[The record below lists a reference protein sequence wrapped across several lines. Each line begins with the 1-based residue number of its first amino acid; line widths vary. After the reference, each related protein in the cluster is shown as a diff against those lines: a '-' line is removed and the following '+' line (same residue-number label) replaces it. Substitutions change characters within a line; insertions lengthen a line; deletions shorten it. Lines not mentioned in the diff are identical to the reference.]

1 MGSNYGHCPPAE
13 VEEAN
18 TQSDSCSHIKTS
30 IDVRFGLAPRRW
42 FSFHW
47 WSWKLQSL
55 LIGAFR
61 TLKSAFVGLFHVDWD
76 DVDGRLYLPD
86 TISSGLLPSLLPINM
101 LSPCK
106 ISYTLKN
113 GFGMGVQKP
122 VAGRWNAQT
131 EEGEYSLGIL
141 TNPSFVS
148 HLFILTIDDDMSNRL
163 SLSINHHLI
172 LRRGIGQR
180 SLRWPTRT
188 VCNLLYSTTAQ
199 DHSHQEKTTIK
210 FDPLVPLQVLSNPLK
225 STTDSN
231 SFLNLPDLIELENE
245 SFAVKLYEIMLGLP
259 IYGEEGAVVGSAAAL
274 GDQDEV
280 FAQYREQG
288 VLLWRGCSLDYMMA
302 QCFGSREDESS
313 KGRQMPVHYAS
324 KEHHFH
330 SISRAASEGDFHAG
344 VNMASVLGG
353 PIIFFIRNNGF
364 AISTPSSQQFKGD
377 GIASRAAGYGIDAI
391 RVDGNDPLAVYL
403 ATREARRRALEGAG
417 RAVMVEA
424 MTYRVGH
431 HSTSDDSS
439 AYRNPNDVDQWRKRD
454 NPINRMRAFLESRN
468 WWDSTKEDQAIQK
481 WKSDIS
487 KSVKRTEKLPEMIF
501 LLGDELGADFSN
513 MGDILD
519 KDSSEM
525 SSFEVIVDSFSAPL
539 RSMIV
544 ENCCKAIPR
553 NQASLVYDDSNYS
566 SELK

>member
-1 MGSNYGHCPPAE
+1 
-13 VEEAN
+13 
-18 TQSDSCSHIKTS
+18 
-30 IDVRFGLAPRRW
+30 
-42 FSFHW
+42 
-47 WSWKLQSL
+47 
-55 LIGAFR
+55 
-61 TLKSAFVGLFHVDWD
+61 
-76 DVDGRLYLPD
+76 
-86 TISSGLLPSLLPINM
+86 
-101 LSPCK
+101 
-106 ISYTLKN
+106 
-113 GFGMGVQKP
+113 
-122 VAGRWNAQT
+122 
-131 EEGEYSLGIL
+131 
-141 TNPSFVS
+141 
-148 HLFILTIDDDMSNRL
+148 MSNRL

-259 IYGEEGAVVGSAAAL
+259 ILDTFMSNLQRHGRISFYMTSYGEEGAVVGSAAAL

-288 VLLWRGCSLDYMMA
+288 VLLWRGCRVLFEKWVISLDYMMA

-330 SISRAASEGDFHAG
+330 SISSPLATQIPQAAGAAYALKRIRSQKGQRLNDCVVCYLGEGAASEGDFHAG

-487 KSVKRTEKLPEMIF
+487 KSVKRTEKMPKPSLKDMWTDIYGSEQEHLIQQEVESQRIIKKYSEYKIYKE
-501 LLGDELGADFSN
+501 LLTKF
-513 MGDILD
+513 
-519 KDSSEM
+519 
-525 SSFEVIVDSFSAPL
+525 
-539 RSMIV
+539 
-544 ENCCKAIPR
+544 
-553 NQASLVYDDSNYS
+553 DD
-566 SELK
+566 

>member
-1 MGSNYGHCPPAE
+1 
-13 VEEAN
+13 
-18 TQSDSCSHIKTS
+18 
-30 IDVRFGLAPRRW
+30 
-42 FSFHW
+42 
-47 WSWKLQSL
+47 
-55 LIGAFR
+55 
-61 TLKSAFVGLFHVDWD
+61 
-76 DVDGRLYLPD
+76 
-86 TISSGLLPSLLPINM
+86 
-101 LSPCK
+101 
-106 ISYTLKN
+106 
-113 GFGMGVQKP
+113 
-122 VAGRWNAQT
+122 
-131 EEGEYSLGIL
+131 
-141 TNPSFVS
+141 
-148 HLFILTIDDDMSNRL
+148 MSNRL

-199 DHSHQEKTTIK
+199 DHSTRKKQQ

-231 SFLNLPDLIELENE
+231 SFLDLPDLIELENE

-259 IYGEEGAVVGSAAAL
+259 ILDTFMSNLQRHGRISFYMTSYGEEGAVVGSAAAL

-330 SISRAASEGDFHAG
+330 SISSPLATQIPQAAGAAYALKRIRSQKGQRLNDCVVCYLGEGAASEGDFHAG

-487 KSVKRTEKLPEMIF
+487 KSVKRTEKFMPKPSLKDMWTDIYGSEQEHLIQQEVESQRIIKKYSEYKIYKE
-501 LLGDELGADFSN
+501 LLTKF
-513 MGDILD
+513 
-519 KDSSEM
+519 
-525 SSFEVIVDSFSAPL
+525 
-539 RSMIV
+539 
-544 ENCCKAIPR
+544 
-553 NQASLVYDDSNYS
+553 DD
-566 SELK
+566 

>member
-1 MGSNYGHCPPAE
+1 
-13 VEEAN
+13 
-18 TQSDSCSHIKTS
+18 
-30 IDVRFGLAPRRW
+30 
-42 FSFHW
+42 
-47 WSWKLQSL
+47 
-55 LIGAFR
+55 
-61 TLKSAFVGLFHVDWD
+61 
-76 DVDGRLYLPD
+76 
-86 TISSGLLPSLLPINM
+86 
-101 LSPCK
+101 
-106 ISYTLKN
+106 
-113 GFGMGVQKP
+113 
-122 VAGRWNAQT
+122 
-131 EEGEYSLGIL
+131 
-141 TNPSFVS
+141 
-148 HLFILTIDDDMSNRL
+148 MSNRL

-231 SFLNLPDLIELENE
+231 SFLDLPDLIELENE

-259 IYGEEGAVVGSAAAL
+259 ILDTFMSNLQRHGRISFYMTSYGEEGAVVGSAAAL

-330 SISRAASEGDFHAG
+330 SISSPLATQIPQAAGAAYALKRIRSQKGQRLNDCVVCYLGEGAASEGDFHAG

-487 KSVKRTEKLPEMIF
+487 KSVKRTEKFMPKPSLKICGLIF
-501 LLGDELGADFSN
+501 TEHLIQQEVESQRIIKKYSEYKIYKELLTKF
-513 MGDILD
+513 
-519 KDSSEM
+519 
-525 SSFEVIVDSFSAPL
+525 
-539 RSMIV
+539 
-544 ENCCKAIPR
+544 
-553 NQASLVYDDSNYS
+553 DD
-566 SELK
+566 

>member
-1 MGSNYGHCPPAE
+1 
-13 VEEAN
+13 
-18 TQSDSCSHIKTS
+18 
-30 IDVRFGLAPRRW
+30 
-42 FSFHW
+42 
-47 WSWKLQSL
+47 
-55 LIGAFR
+55 
-61 TLKSAFVGLFHVDWD
+61 
-76 DVDGRLYLPD
+76 
-86 TISSGLLPSLLPINM
+86 M

-122 VAGRWNAQT
+122 VAGRWN
-131 EEGEYSLGIL
+131 
-141 TNPSFVS
+141 
-148 HLFILTIDDDMSNRL
+148 
-163 SLSINHHLI
+163 
-172 LRRGIGQR
+172 
-180 SLRWPTRT
+180 
-188 VCNLLYSTTAQ
+188 
-199 DHSHQEKTTIK
+199 
-210 FDPLVPLQVLSNPLK
+210 NPLK

-259 IYGEEGAVVGSAAAL
+259 ILDTFMSNLQRHGRISFYMTSYGEEGAVVGSAAAL

-330 SISRAASEGDFHAG
+330 SISSPLATQIPQAAGAAYALKRIRSQKGQRLNDCVVCYLGEGAASEGDFHAG

-487 KSVKRTEKLPEMIF
+487 KSVKRTEKIIKKYSEYKIYKE
-501 LLGDELGADFSN
+501 LLTKF
-513 MGDILD
+513 
-519 KDSSEM
+519 
-525 SSFEVIVDSFSAPL
+525 
-539 RSMIV
+539 
-544 ENCCKAIPR
+544 
-553 NQASLVYDDSNYS
+553 DD
-566 SELK
+566 

>member
-1 MGSNYGHCPPAE
+1 
-13 VEEAN
+13 
-18 TQSDSCSHIKTS
+18 
-30 IDVRFGLAPRRW
+30 
-42 FSFHW
+42 
-47 WSWKLQSL
+47 
-55 LIGAFR
+55 
-61 TLKSAFVGLFHVDWD
+61 
-76 DVDGRLYLPD
+76 
-86 TISSGLLPSLLPINM
+86 
-101 LSPCK
+101 
-106 ISYTLKN
+106 
-113 GFGMGVQKP
+113 
-122 VAGRWNAQT
+122 
-131 EEGEYSLGIL
+131 
-141 TNPSFVS
+141 
-148 HLFILTIDDDMSNRL
+148 MSNRL

-259 IYGEEGAVVGSAAAL
+259 ILDTFMSNLQRHGRISFYMTSYGEEGAVVGSAAAL

-330 SISRAASEGDFHAG
+330 SISSPLATQIPQAAGAAYALKRIRSQKGQRLNDCVVCYLGEGAASEGDFHAG

-487 KSVKRTEKLPEMIF
+487 KSVKRTEKMPKPSLKDMWTDIYGSEQEHLIQQEVESQRIIKKYSEYKIYKE
-501 LLGDELGADFSN
+501 LLTKF
-513 MGDILD
+513 
-519 KDSSEM
+519 
-525 SSFEVIVDSFSAPL
+525 
-539 RSMIV
+539 
-544 ENCCKAIPR
+544 
-553 NQASLVYDDSNYS
+553 DD
-566 SELK
+566 

>member
-1 MGSNYGHCPPAE
+1 
-13 VEEAN
+13 
-18 TQSDSCSHIKTS
+18 
-30 IDVRFGLAPRRW
+30 
-42 FSFHW
+42 
-47 WSWKLQSL
+47 
-55 LIGAFR
+55 
-61 TLKSAFVGLFHVDWD
+61 
-76 DVDGRLYLPD
+76 
-86 TISSGLLPSLLPINM
+86 
-101 LSPCK
+101 
-106 ISYTLKN
+106 
-113 GFGMGVQKP
+113 
-122 VAGRWNAQT
+122 
-131 EEGEYSLGIL
+131 
-141 TNPSFVS
+141 
-148 HLFILTIDDDMSNRL
+148 
-163 SLSINHHLI
+163 
-172 LRRGIGQR
+172 
-180 SLRWPTRT
+180 
-188 VCNLLYSTTAQ
+188 
-199 DHSHQEKTTIK
+199 
-210 FDPLVPLQVLSNPLK
+210 
-225 STTDSN
+225 
-231 SFLNLPDLIELENE
+231 
-245 SFAVKLYEIMLGLP
+245 MLGLP
-259 IYGEEGAVVGSAAAL
+259 ILDTFMSNLQRHGRISFYMTSYGEEGAVVGSAAAL

-330 SISRAASEGDFHAG
+330 SISSPLATQIPQAAGAAYALKRIRSQKGQRLNDCVVCYLGEGAASEGDFHAG

-487 KSVKRTEKLPEMIF
+487 KSVKRTEKMPKPSLKDMWTDIYGSEQEHLIQQEVESQRIIKKYSEYKIYKE
-501 LLGDELGADFSN
+501 LLTKF
-513 MGDILD
+513 
-519 KDSSEM
+519 
-525 SSFEVIVDSFSAPL
+525 
-539 RSMIV
+539 
-544 ENCCKAIPR
+544 
-553 NQASLVYDDSNYS
+553 DD
-566 SELK
+566 

>member
-1 MGSNYGHCPPAE
+1 
-13 VEEAN
+13 
-18 TQSDSCSHIKTS
+18 
-30 IDVRFGLAPRRW
+30 
-42 FSFHW
+42 
-47 WSWKLQSL
+47 
-55 LIGAFR
+55 
-61 TLKSAFVGLFHVDWD
+61 
-76 DVDGRLYLPD
+76 
-86 TISSGLLPSLLPINM
+86 
-101 LSPCK
+101 
-106 ISYTLKN
+106 
-113 GFGMGVQKP
+113 
-122 VAGRWNAQT
+122 
-131 EEGEYSLGIL
+131 
-141 TNPSFVS
+141 
-148 HLFILTIDDDMSNRL
+148 MSNRL

-231 SFLNLPDLIELENE
+231 SFLDLPDLIELENE

-259 IYGEEGAVVGSAAAL
+259 ILDTFMSNLQRHGRISFYMTSYGEEGAVVGSAAAL

-330 SISRAASEGDFHAG
+330 SISSPLATQIPQAAGAAYALKRIRSQKGQRLNDCVVCYLGEGAASEGDFHAG

-487 KSVKRTEKLPEMIF
+487 KSVKRTEKMPKPSLKDMWTDIYGSEQEHLIQQEVESQRIIKKYSEYKIYKE
-501 LLGDELGADFSN
+501 LLTKF
-513 MGDILD
+513 
-519 KDSSEM
+519 
-525 SSFEVIVDSFSAPL
+525 
-539 RSMIV
+539 
-544 ENCCKAIPR
+544 
-553 NQASLVYDDSNYS
+553 DD
-566 SELK
+566 